1 MAFGDT
7 NKEPKRVHFINLMKS
22 SKDFSGEHLAPISE
36 ADVVMLLSHKE
47 IVDGLNEKLKDTGF
61 MLQVNWSEDQGS
73 SWKQY
78 PQSR

>member
-22 SKDFSGEHLAPISE
+22 SKDFTGEHLAPLSE
-36 ADVVMLLSHKE
+36 TDVMMILSHKE
-47 IVDGLNEKLKDTGF
+47 IIDGLNEKLKDTGF
-61 MLQVNWSEDQGS
+61 KLQLNWSSDQGS
-73 SWKQY
+73 SWQQY

>member
-7 NKEPKRVHFINLMKS
+7 SKEPKRVHFINLMKS

-36 ADVVMLLSHKE
+36 TDVVMLLSHKE
-47 IVDGLNEKLKDTGF
+47 IVDGLNKKLEGTGF
-61 MLQVNWSEDQGS
+61 MLQVNWSNDQGS
-73 SWKQY
+73 TWQQY